1 MFFDVSFALQLDGF
15 ELHLT
20 FLNLILHLVMNEK
33 SLLIGLLGVHLTY
46 NVGNGQ

>member
-20 FLNLILHLVMNEK
+20 FLNLILHLVMNDVNRQQK
-33 SLLIGLLGVHLTY
+33 VD
-46 NVGNGQ
+46 